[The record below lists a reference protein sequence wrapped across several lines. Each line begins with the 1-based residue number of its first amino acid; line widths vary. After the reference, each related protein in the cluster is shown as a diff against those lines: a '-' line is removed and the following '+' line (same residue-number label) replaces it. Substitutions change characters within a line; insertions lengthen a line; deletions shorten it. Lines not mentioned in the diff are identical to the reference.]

1 MHRIFVSNVGCQ
13 YRTLLFKQT
22 CFKFWES
29 IVHLIVV
36 SNFECQY
43 RTLFLNQTSG
53 VNTDSA
59 TAAASL
65 YFDWHIETLSQHYI
79 IIVDNDLPDYLRSF
93 FKHNSRAIWTLDLHL
108 KFPRD
113 SQSAFAVFYVL
124 ALLALCSYVGQ
135 WYGIVALKL
144 STSRVGGDRV
154 SEKNPP
160 HSAGS
165 GGVYRLPPRIMAKTF
180 LSRNLAFLLAAR
192 WPPTLA
198 PDCRHRLLFCLLFFD
213 RFLEGIF
220 SIFTHFGASLGTP
233 KIIKNRKKSTSEAFL
248 FPSLCISYF
257 FTCFW
262 LILGDFDDA
271 KCAYF
276 IGKDD
281 KICILAKN

>member
-1 MHRIFVSNVGCQ
+1 M
-13 YRTLLFKQT
+13 
-22 CFKFWES
+22 
-29 IVHLIVV
+29 

-113 SQSAFAVFYVL
+113 SQSVFAVFYVL

-144 STSRVGGDRV
+144 STSRVGGDRA

-160 HSAGS
+160 HSAWS
-165 GGVYRLPPRIMAKTF
+165 GGVCKSHVKNQGKNLPEQESCIPTGRAMAADPRPLLGWSPPFLPPFFRSNFGRHFFHFYSFLGFPGGPKNHQKSAKIDF
-180 LSRNLAFLLAAR
+180 GSFPFSELIHFM
-192 WPPTLA
+192 
-198 PDCRHRLLFCLLFFD
+198 LF
-213 RFLEGIF
+213 
-220 SIFTHFGASLGTP
+220 
-233 KIIKNRKKSTSEAFL
+233 
-248 FPSLCISYF
+248 
-257 FTCFW
+257 
-262 LILGDFDDA
+262 
-271 KCAYF
+271 
-276 IGKDD
+276 
-281 KICILAKN
+281 

>member
-165 GGVYRLPPRIMAKTF
+165 GGVYKPSVKNHGKNLPEQESCIPSGRAMAADPRPRLVRSPPFLPPFFRSIF
-180 LSRNLAFLLAAR
+180 GRHFFHFCAFLVL
-192 WPPTLA
+192 PGDPKN
-198 PDCRHRLLFCLLFFD
+198 HQK
-213 RFLEGIF
+213 
-220 SIFTHFGASLGTP
+220 SP
-233 KIIKNRKKSTSEAFL
+233 KIDFGSLPFSELMPSML
-248 FPSLCISYF
+248 F
-257 FTCFW
+257 
-262 LILGDFDDA
+262 
-271 KCAYF
+271 
-276 IGKDD
+276 
-281 KICILAKN
+281 